1 MRPCHAQ
8 ALAGPWQQMEEGSPE
23 SSFFVLCLPGKSATM
38 NRTVW
43 AILLIIGSGII
54 LLTTHSCNKKSGT
67 ATHTL
72 YDSLGGAVL
81 VIDPVDSGHNVQR
94 GYLALRTIMDSAI
107 NILMLD
113 TAQVPGDTTRTISGF
128 FAVLKAGLSNGDSTG
143 LLAFRR
149 NMTNYFATATGCTDT
164 AYLYG
169 GKNMSDAHNPAVN
182 PRMTG
187 KVDSADFNE
196 FVHDITVS
204 ATEYGLSAQLMS
216 RLGTLMYSVE
226 GQVVQQ

>member
-1 MRPCHAQ
+1 
-8 ALAGPWQQMEEGSPE
+8 
-23 SSFFVLCLPGKSATM
+23 M
-38 NRTVW
+38 NRVVSVVLF
-43 AILLIIGSGII
+43 ILVSGII
-54 LLTTHSCNKKSGT
+54 LSTTHSCNKKTGT

-72 YDSLGGAVL
+72 YDSLGGTAL

-107 NILMLD
+107 SILLAD
-113 TAQVPGDTTRTISGF
+113 TSQVPGDTTRSISGF
-128 FAVLKAGLSNGDSTG
+128 FAVLQTELSHGDTAT

-169 GKNMSDAHNPAVN
+169 GKNMSDAHNPTVN
-182 PRMTG
+182 SRMTG

-196 FVHDITVS
+196 FVHDVTVS

>member
-1 MRPCHAQ
+1 MFAR
-8 ALAGPWQQMEEGSPE
+8 
-23 SSFFVLCLPGKSATM
+23 KSAIM
-38 NRTVW
+38 NR
-43 AILLIIGSGII
+43 AISAVLFILGSGII

-72 YDSLGGAVL
+72 YDSLGGTVL
-81 VIDPVDSGHNVQR
+81 VTDPADSGHNVQQ
-94 GYLALRTIMDSAI
+94 GYLAIRTIMDSAI
-107 NILMLD
+107 SILLAD
-113 TAQVPGDTTRTISGF
+113 TSFIPGDTTRRTSNF
-128 FAVLKAGLSNGDSTG
+128 FAVLQTDLNNGDTTT
-143 LLAFRR
+143 LLAFRL
-149 NMTNYFATATGCTDT
+149 NMANYFATATGCTDT

-169 GKNMSDAHNPAVN
+169 GKNMSDAHNPTVN

-196 FVHDITVS
+196 FVHDVTVS